1 MANHVQALK
10 RYRQNQ
16 KHQER
21 NRARKSQLKTAVRR
35 VHDAIAAGNMEEA
48 AKILPEA
55 VKVIRK
61 TASAGVIHTN
71 QASRRVSRLV
81 KAFNKASATDTAAN

>member
-35 VHDAIAAGNMEEA
+35 VHDALAAGKMDEA
-48 AKILPEA
+48 AQMLPVA
-55 VKVIRK
+55 IKVIRK

-81 KAFNKASATDTAAN
+81 KAFNKAGSAAN

>member
-10 RYRQNQ
+10 RYRQSL

-21 NRARKSQLKTAVRR
+21 NRARKSQLKTVVRR
-35 VHDAIAAGNMEEA
+35 VQEALAAGNMEEA
-48 AKILPEA
+48 SKLLPGA
-55 VKVIRK
+55 IKVIRK

-81 KAFNKASATDTAAN
+81 KAYNKANTAA

>member
-10 RYRQNQ
+10 RYRQSV

-21 NRARKSQLKTAVRR
+21 NRARKSAMKTAVRNVR
-35 VHDAIAAGNMEEA
+35 EAIAAGKIEEA
-48 AKILPEA
+48 NKLLQSA

-61 TASAGVIHTN
+61 TASAGVIHSK
-71 QASRRVSRLV
+71 QADRRVSRLV
-81 KAFNKASATDTAAN
+81 KAFNKANTPAA